1 MTLVLIL
8 EHHNLVLGTLVAPP
22 PPPLNFKGFNNKVKN
37 FTRNR
42 RKKMI
47 CWGSPSGTEFDSV
60 SI

>member
-8 EHHNLVLGTLVAPP
+8 EHHNLVLGTLFA
-22 PPPLNFKGFNNKVKN
+22 PPLNFKGFNNKVKN

-60 SI
+60 PI